1 MSVGQTLRSIR
12 KEDFYNQKN
21 DNRSSLNNIIV
32 PQTFN
37 HVNTFIDNF
46 PKQRQLIVFER

>member
-21 DNRSSLNNIIV
+21 DNRSLLNNMIV
-32 PQTFN
+32 PQTSN
-37 HVNTFIDNF
+37 HVNTFINNF
-46 PKQRQLIVFER
+46 LKQRQLIIF